1 MDGKVKRFNELRG
14 YGFITGADGQDYF
27 FHYSMIISD
36 GFKTLNVDDQVTFTP
51 KITFKG
57 LQAIDVK
64 LCNDLLSTQ
73 LKLTSRPNYYT
84 SSNYRP

>member
-14 YGFITGADGQDYF
+14 YGFITGEDGEDYF

-36 GFKTLNVDDQVTFTP
+36 GFKTLNVDDQVAFTP

-64 LCNDLLSTQ
+64 LCNDMLSTQ
-73 LKLTSRPNYYT
+73 LKLKNQPSYYIRPNY
-84 SSNYRP
+84 S